1 MRTKGMGTI
10 RSAKQPSSVEA
21 HLAFKASYI
30 CVANNGKPAA
40 KLLRSALFAAIAL
53 AAMGR
58 YAVTRYVNV
67 ALYT

>member
-30 CVANNGKPAA
+30 CVANNGKAA
-40 KLLRSALFAAIAL
+40 PNELRTTVFEASADAATK
-53 AAMGR
+53 R
-58 YAVTRYVNV
+58 YASMM
-67 ALYT
+67 